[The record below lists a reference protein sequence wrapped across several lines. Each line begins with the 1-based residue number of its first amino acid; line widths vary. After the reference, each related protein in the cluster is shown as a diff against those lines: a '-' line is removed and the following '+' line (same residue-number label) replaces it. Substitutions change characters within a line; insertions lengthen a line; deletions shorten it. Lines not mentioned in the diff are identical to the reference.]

1 MSAEYFLDTNIL
13 LYSFDRE
20 ALSKR
25 KIAQQ
30 LIQHALASRRGIIS
44 FQVVQ
49 EFLNVT
55 TRKLR
60 TQVPSE
66 HAADYLRDVLAPLC
80 TVYPGIALYEKA
92 LEIQS
97 RWRFSFYDSLI
108 IAAALS
114 ADCETLYSEDLQH
127 QQRIESLTIINP
139 FDEDMAIHEQVATYE
154 VVMASV

>member
-1 MSAEYFLDTNIL
+1 MSAEYYLDTNIL

-30 LIQHALASRRGIIS
+30 LIQHALASHRGTIS

-60 TQVPSE
+60 TQVSSE
-66 HAADYLRDVLAPLC
+66 HAAEYLRDVLAPLC
-80 TVYPGIALYEKA
+80 TVYPGIALCEKA
-92 LEIQS
+92 LELQA

-114 ADCETLYSEDLQH
+114 ADCEILFSEDLQH

-139 FDEDMAIHEQVATYE
+139 FAEDTAIHEQMATYNI
-154 VVMASV
+154 VMATE

>member
-1 MSAEYFLDTNIL
+1 MSAEYFLDTNVL
-13 LYSFDRE
+13 LYSFDQE

-25 KIAQQ
+25 KIGQQ
-30 LIQHALASRRGIIS
+30 LIQQALVSRRGIVS

-49 EFLNVT
+49 EFLNVS

-60 TQVPSE
+60 ADVSSE
-66 HAADYLRDVLAPLC
+66 HTADYLRDILAPLC
-80 TVYPGIALYEKA
+80 TVYPSIALYEKA
-92 LEIQS
+92 LELHE

-114 ADCETLYSEDLQH
+114 ADCETLFSEDLQH

-139 FDEDMAIHEQVATYE
+139 FAEDTAIHEQMAPYD
-154 VVMASV
+154 VVMASA

>member
-1 MSAEYFLDTNIL
+1 M
-13 LYSFDRE
+13 
-20 ALSKR
+20 
-25 KIAQQ
+25 
-30 LIQHALASRRGIIS
+30 
-44 FQVVQ
+44 VQ

-60 TQVPSE
+60 TQVSSQ

-80 TVYPGIALYEKA
+80 TVHPGIALYEKA

-108 IAAALS
+108 ISAALS

-127 QQRIESLTIINP
+127 QQRIESLTIMNP
-139 FDEDMAIHEQVATYE
+139 FDEDMAIHEQVATYD

>member
-20 ALSKR
+20 TLSKR

-30 LIQHALASRRGIIS
+30 LIQHALASRRGIVS

-60 TQVPSE
+60 TQVSSE

-80 TVYPGIALYEKA
+80 TVYPSIALYERA
-92 LEIQS
+92 LEIQA

-114 ADCETLYSEDLQH
+114 ADCETLFSEDLQH
-127 QQRIESLTIINP
+127 QQRIESLIIINP
-139 FDEDMAIHEQVATYE
+139 FDEDMAIHEQMASYE